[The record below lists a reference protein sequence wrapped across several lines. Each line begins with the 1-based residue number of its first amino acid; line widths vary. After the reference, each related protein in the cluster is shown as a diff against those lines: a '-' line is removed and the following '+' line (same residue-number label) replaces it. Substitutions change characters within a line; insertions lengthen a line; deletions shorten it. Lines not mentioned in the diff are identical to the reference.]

1 MKKNAALALCIAIL
15 IPSTCYLLVKY
26 FSEDAVHMPRHYL
39 MDTVVTQTID
49 GKVTTDTVWHK
60 TKDIKL
66 VNQLGDTVSLY
77 QLQGKI
83 IVANL
88 IFTHC
93 GTICPGLTR
102 NMATMQASF
111 LKGGNTRRKVDSSI
125 VHFLSISIDPDRD
138 SSAKLKAY
146 ADKFNAN
153 HDNWWFLTGNRDSI
167 YRFIF
172 EELRINKFE
181 DHPVDSTFA
190 HSDRFVLIDKH
201 MKVRGYYHGLQK
213 EDIKKLSEDIG
224 LLMLE
229 KEKKGRRKLPF
240 DPSTMAIFFG
250 MATVITI
257 LMVTYLSK
265 KRKSEIA

>member
-1 MKKNAALALCIAIL
+1 
-15 IPSTCYLLVKY
+15 
-26 FSEDAVHMPRHYL
+26 MPRHYL

-60 TKDIKL
+60 TKNIQL
-66 VNQLGDTVSLY
+66 VNQLGDTVSLH

-83 IVANL
+83 IVASL

-138 SSAKLKAY
+138 SSAKLKTY

-153 HDNWWFLTGNRDSI
+153 HDNWWL
-167 YRFIF
+167 
-172 EELRINKFE
+172 
-181 DHPVDSTFA
+181 
-190 HSDRFVLIDKH
+190 
-201 MKVRGYYHGLQK
+201 
-213 EDIKKLSEDIG
+213 LS
-224 LLMLE
+224 
-229 KEKKGRRKLPF
+229 
-240 DPSTMAIFFG
+240 
-250 MATVITI
+250 
-257 LMVTYLSK
+257 
-265 KRKSEIA
+265 